1 MQQKKYPV
9 KRGEELNVTIEN
21 VAFGGK
27 GICRIN
33 DYVIFVPNTL
43 PQDEVKIRVTK
54 RKTGYG
60 EARILEL
67 VKPSPLRQDA
77 PCKYFGWCGGCTWQ
91 KVSYEQQLEFKWNH
105 VKESI
110 QHISDIKDIEV
121 PKPIASEKI
130 RAYRNKM
137 EFSFADKRWLLPHEL
152 GNMEIEKSF
161 ALGLHVPG
169 TFDKIISIDECLLQS
184 DAANEILK
192 FTQIYCKEN
201 NLLPY
206 GIRSHEGFLR
216 FLVIR
221 ESHFSGDIMVNIV
234 TAFSDSKNMSKLA
247 QELSQKFPQIK
258 SIINTINDRKAQIAF
273 GEEEIV
279 LYGDSFITDKLF
291 DKMYK
296 ISANSFFQTNT
307 AQAERLYEIVMEFA
321 EVDKQDTV
329 WDLYCGTGTITLLL
343 AVKAKRVYG
352 FELVERAILD
362 ARKNAKEFGVQ
373 NVEFILGDVLVEK
386 SNVKN
391 NPAVIVV
398 DPPRSGLHPKVAAF
412 LSESNAK
419 KIVYVSCNPTTM
431 ARDIKIIKENYNLT
445 KIQPVDMFP
454 QTYHIESVA
463 LLERKNA

>member
-67 VKPSPLRQDA
+67 VKPSPIRQDA
-77 PCKYFGWCGGCTWQ
+77 PCKYFDWCGGCTWQ
-91 KVSYEQQLEFKWNH
+91 NVSYEQQLEFKWNH
-105 VKESI
+105 VKDSVK
-110 QHISDIKDIEV
+110 HIADITGLEV
-121 PKPIASEKI
+121 PKPIASEKNW
-130 RAYRNKM
+130 AYRNKM
-137 EFSFADKRWLLPHEL
+137 EFSFADKRWLLPDEL
-152 GNMEIEKSF
+152 GNMDIEKSF

-192 FTQIYCKEN
+192 HTQIYCKEN
-201 NLLPY
+201 NLQPY

-216 FLVIR
+216 FLAIR
-221 ESHFSGDIMVNIV
+221 ESRFSGDIMVNIV
-234 TAFSDSKNMSKLA
+234 TAYSDSRIMSKLA
-247 QELSQKFPQIK
+247 SELSRKFPQIK
-258 SIINTINDRKAQIAF
+258 SIINTINDSKAQIAF
-273 GEEEIV
+273 GEEEII

-291 DKMYK
+291 GKMYK

-307 AQAERLYEIVMEFA
+307 EQAEKLYEIVLEYA
-321 EVDKQDTV
+321 AVNIQDTV

-343 AVKAKRVYG
+343 AEKAKHVYG
-352 FELVERAILD
+352 FELIERAVLD
-362 ARKNAKEFGVQ
+362 ARKNAKEFDIQ
-373 NVEFILGDVLVEK
+373 NVEFILGDVLKEK
-386 SNVKN
+386 SKIKY
-391 NPAVIVV
+391 NPAVIIV
-398 DPPRSGLHPKVAAF
+398 DPPRSGLHPQIAGF
-412 LSESNAK
+412 LNESNAK

-454 QTYHIESVA
+454 QTYHIESVV
-463 LLERKNA
+463 LLEKKNA